1 LKKLLVLGS
10 EGFIGHHV
18 VMFAL
23 QHGCTVTGVDL
34 IDKKPAG
41 YQYEKLSL
49 LSADL
54 DSFLHENRFDLIV
67 NCAGSGNVGFSIQHP
82 VTDFDFNTRSVI
94 FVLEAIRRHMP
105 EARYIHLSSAAVYGS
120 PMFLPVAETS
130 AIQPISPYGFH
141 KWMAEIICKEYSVLH
156 GMSISVVRPFSVYGP
171 GLQKQLLWDVYQK
184 AKLNNEV
191 ELWGTGDETRDFIFV
206 EDVAKAIMV
215 IAEADQEAYNQF
227 NLASGVSV
235 TIKTAVEEL
244 FRALSWER
252 NLSFNQQVREGDPR
266 FWQAD
271 VSKLNA
277 VGFKPSF
284 SLQQG
289 LNFTATWLH
298 TLNDEQ

>member
-1 LKKLLVLGS
+1 MKKLLVLGS
-10 EGFIGHHV
+10 EGFIGNHV
-18 VMFAL
+18 VKHAI
-23 QHGCTVTGVDL
+23 QVGCAVTGVDL
-34 IDKKPAG
+34 IDKKPSG

-54 DSFLHENRFDLIV
+54 DSFLDQNSFDLIV

-82 VTDFDFNTRSVI
+82 VTDFDLNTRSVI

-105 EARYIHLSSAAVYGS
+105 DARYIHLSSAAVYGS
-120 PMFLPVAETS
+120 PTMLPVEETA

-141 KWMAEIICKEYSVLH
+141 KSMAETICKEYSVMH

-191 ELWGTGDETRDFIFV
+191 ELWGTGEETRDFIFV
-206 EDVAKAIMV
+206 EDAAKAILV

-227 NLASGVSV
+227 NLASGISV

-244 FRALSWER
+244 LRALSWER
-252 NLSFNQQVREGDPR
+252 NLLFNQQVREGDPR

-277 VGFKPSF
+277 IGFKPSF
-284 SLQQG
+284 SFQQG
-289 LNFTATWLH
+289 LKYTAAWLH
-298 TLNDEQ
+298 TLNGKL

>member
-23 QHGCTVTGVDL
+23 QHGYTVTGVDL
-34 IDKKPAG
+34 IDKKPSA
-41 YQYEKLSL
+41 YNYKKLSL

-54 DSFLHENRFDLIV
+54 DIFLSHYHFDIIV

-94 FVLEAIRRHMP
+94 FVLEALRRHIP
-105 EARYIHLSSAAVYGS
+105 KAQYIHLSSAAVYGN
-120 PMFLPVAETS
+120 PILLPVAETTI
-130 AIQPISPYGFH
+130 IQPISPYGFH
-141 KWMAEIICKEYSVLH
+141 KWMAETICKEYSVLY

-184 AKLNNEV
+184 AKLNDEV
-191 ELWGTGDETRDFIFV
+191 ELWGTGEETRDFIFV
-206 EDVAKAIMV
+206 EDLAKAIML
-215 IAEADQEAYNQF
+215 IAESGPESYSLF
-227 NLASGVSV
+227 NLASGISL

-244 FRALSWER
+244 FKALCWER
-252 NLSFNQQVREGDPR
+252 KLYFNQKIREGDPR

-271 VSKLNA
+271 ISKLYN

-289 LNFTATWLH
+289 IKCTAAWMH